1 MQRFEAPVGL
11 SIARLSAPQPSPFH
25 VARPRLIHLLDDA
38 ATLPLTLVTGG
49 PGTGKTNAVTAWI
62 RGGQVPGPVAWVTL
76 DKTLDTPSRL
86 WSAIIAALESSLGEL
101 TLGELQPPG
110 TIEPAF
116 IDVLRDRVGGHDVVL
131 VLDDVHELGA
141 DALAGLDPS
150 CGSLPQACTPCS
162 SPGTCPS
169 SRSSVT
175 GWPDAWARCAP
186 RTWSSAGRRS
196 ATSSRHTA

>member
-116 IDVLRDRVGGHDVVL
+116 IDVLRDRVGGHEVVL

-141 DALAGLDPS
+141 DALAGLDHFLRIP
-150 CGSLPQACTPCS
+150 P
-162 SPGTCPS
+162 
-169 SRSSVT
+169 
-175 GWPDAWARCAP
+175 
-186 RTWSSAGRRS
+186 AGMH
-196 ATSSRHTA
+196 TVLISRHVPVLAL